1 MHRECYYSYHQVRYG
16 VYLDNRYEINKSRM
30 KQGMR
35 KLVSSKAANFQWCT
49 VEPDI
54 HSSEE
59 EVRSHGSQEG
69 RPPGGWEPSDNSQST
84 SNEDEEED
92 ETSPHNAAG
101 PV

>member
-1 MHRECYYSYHQVRYG
+1 MYSECFYSYHQVRYG
-16 VYLDNRYEINKSRM
+16 VYLDNRYEINKSRN

-54 HSSEE
+54 NSSEE

-69 RPPGGWEPSDNSQST
+69 RPPGGWEPSDNSQS
-84 SNEDEEED
+84 NKDEEED
-92 ETSPHNAAG
+92 EISPHNAAG